1 MKTLLKYSG
10 FISLVLVVVAF
21 ILMMSTNAIVIPYE
35 LLGNKGQ
42 YTVAGTTAIFGA
54 TGTLDLGFTTLTS
67 NTNPSVLALLGWIFM
82 VVGLVIVLCGI
93 VLPLLKIK
101 VLEKFAGLLN
111 LVAVL
116 LFVVAGVFMF
126 IVVPTFFGANNMDVP
141 ANAAVG
147 AGWVIG
153 AILAIAGGAFAILP
167 AAADFLSK
175 K

>member
-21 ILMMSTNAIVIPYE
+21 ILMMATDAVIV
-35 LLGNKGQ
+35 GSGQ
-42 YTVAGTTAIFGA
+42 LQVHYSGVNAIFGNQDSLLA
-54 TGTLDLGFTTLTS
+54 P
-67 NTNPSVLALLGWIFM
+67 NPSVLALLAWIFM
-82 VVGLVIVLCGI
+82 IVGLVIVLCGI
-93 VLPLLKIK
+93 ILPLLKVK
-101 VLEKFAGLLN
+101 VLEKFAGVLN

-126 IVVPTFFGANNMDVP
+126 IVVPTFASANSWNSTKDVFI
-141 ANAAVG
+141 G